1 MEEKIITVSEFA
13 ELFQE
18 CIPSKTINTGNLTT
32 ALLGV
37 SYTELNRCP
46 VKTKTITDSGMTAFW
61 QYITNSTIGYVGP
74 STLKYSGITSG
85 LTNNKLFSLSEITD
99 PRGKYYGGSI
109 GGTNAVVL
117 QISGTPKSPT
127 DQFSFSS
134 QVTLRAVSDA
144 NQEFWTSNLV
154 NFGQNGGAQST
165 NPASNQYKIMAVGPQ
180 LQLQLN
186 TTGLTGIEGTAAHI
200 YTPDNSQIVLQYQ
213 TTGNTTN
220 GKYARFFTTLSLD
233 VAQKLTKMSKI
244 GVGVRYTGGTSS
256 QNSPYTFN
264 LKLPTYLADTNISL
278 SALWSNPNTNLYNT
292 YKTGQPWAVKIYDKD
307 FVTSL
312 WEDNTHVSTYNNGI
326 LSIPWDT
333 IHPILSGSPKESIY
347 LRVPLKYAPSTNTDI
362 YPVVLYFQLTPSA
375 SSTSTQQAYTIT
387 SSSKVYLDIS
397 NKSLNSE
404 MPNCVMKISI
414 AGASSAPTRYL
425 PNAYNNS
432 NQSIPTSLN
441 QSTEQ
446 LSRIERPN
454 PHIQYIR
461 NNGTATLYFKNYYS
475 TSKIL
480 QLTNNILKVNLI
492 PNGITSLST
501 WAIALRGE
509 ELIKY
514 SISPQ
519 NY

>member
-61 QYITNSTIGYVGP
+61 QYITNSTIGYIGP
-74 STLKYSGITSG
+74 STVKYSGITSG

-109 GGTNAVVL
+109 GGTNAVIL
-117 QISGTPKSPT
+117 QISGTPKSPS

-144 NQEFWTSNLV
+144 NQEFWTSNIV
-154 NFGQNGGAQST
+154 NFGQYGRAQST

-186 TTGLTGIEGTAAHI
+186 TTGLTGIEGTVAHI
-200 YTPDNSQIVLQYQ
+200 YAGGSQIALQYQ
-213 TTGNTTN
+213 TTGNTTY

-233 VAQKLTKMSKI
+233 VAQKLTKMDKI
-244 GVGVRYTGGTSS
+244 GVGVKYTGSTST

-264 LKLPTYLADTNISL
+264 LRLPTYLVDTTISL
-278 SALWSNPNTNLYNT
+278 SALWSNTNTNLYST
-292 YKTGQPWAVKIYDKD
+292 YKTGHPWAVTIYDKD
-307 FVTSL
+307 FATIL
-312 WEDNTHVSTYNNGI
+312 WADNTHVSTYQSGTLN
-326 LSIPWDT
+326 IPWDT
-333 IHPILSGSPKESIY
+333 IHPILSGKTRESVY

-387 SSSKVYLDIS
+387 SGSKVYLDVS
-397 NKSLNSE
+397 NKPLNSE
-404 MPNCVMKISI
+404 MPNCIMKINIS
-414 AGASSAPTRYL
+414 GASSAPTRYL
-425 PNAYNNS
+425 PDAYNNTY
-432 NQSIPTSLN
+432 QSSPTSLN
-441 QSTEQ
+441 QSTVQ
-446 LSRIERPN
+446 LSRIEKPN

-475 TSKIL
+475 TSKIS
-480 QLTNNILKVNLI
+480 QLTSNTVKLNLI
-492 PNGITSLST
+492 PNGITSLSA
-501 WAIALRGE
+501 WAIPLRGE

-519 NY
+519 SY